1 MQVGWLNLSIQTKG
15 IYKMT
20 NTQLTKVLE
29 QHGIAFEVLEN
40 KVMVQD
46 EYSIDGTLH
55 SDTVDMTGISPEQLY
70 DWLGY

>member
-1 MQVGWLNLSIQTKG
+1 
-15 IYKMT
+15 MT

>member
-1 MQVGWLNLSIQTKG
+1 
-15 IYKMT
+15 MT

-29 QHGIAFEVLEN
+29 QHGIKFEVIAN

-46 EYSIDGTLH
+46 EYSINGVLH
-55 SDTVDMTGISPEQLY
+55 SDTIDLTGIARGKLY